1 MKKIINKILF
11 LGFIAGIFSVL
22 IPSCKPD
29 DNQAVLDGL
38 GWFGLGGT
46 MGDDTTEIENDIY
59 LGSGQLPSAVDLSPY
74 FPPIG
79 DQGSYGT
86 CVAWATGYNH
96 KSFLEAWD
104 DNHRTSF
111 SSSQMMSPRY
121 LFWSIPSSEKG
132 SDCNGTG
139 FEPAYDVMISN
150 GIANM
155 ATSPYTDLGDCSS
168 SPSSSENSNAANHK
182 IESYRQVD
190 LDVTTLK
197 QYLAQ
202 NRALT
207 FGAKLGENFMAWNSS
222 DVIYDDTDT
231 YHGQHAYHAMTLCG
245 YDDSKGNNGA
255 FRVVNSW
262 GTGWGDGG
270 YIWVDYNFF
279 VSGDFAFCAFAATN
293 KFSNPDDDGDNQVD
307 DPNSGTDLMAWEL
320 QDLQNDPNDPRA
332 RVAKYN
338 AFNSGTENIPASK
351 DWNILYIYYNANNA
365 NDYGILLYDYYSDD
379 FGNPNNHWTGYD
391 SDGDGVDDTDQL
403 GNNGPFG
410 IESWITGGQSITGQD
425 WWNNITSY
433 AGHSIAYD
441 LYNGDPD
448 HDRFSWPYEMPEI
461 TGDYYLVIIV
471 DGFDVIQEYD
481 ESNNYF
487 YLTDSEGGP
496 ITFSDG
502 VMQETPAKSFEKNLN
517 PKIGDPSPRQSAIN
531 KEHLNTYSTKE
542 IRKLINY
549 RLASG
554 DIQRKAAMWN
564 KSNNAG
570 HRKTNN

>member
-1 MKKIINKILF
+1 MKKILNRI
-11 LGFIAGIFSVL
+11 FIISVIVGIFAIL
-22 IPSCKPD
+22 PSCDPD
-29 DNQAVLDGL
+29 DTGNLLENL
-38 GWFGLGGT
+38 GWYGLGGAL
-46 MGDDTTEIENDIY
+46 GDDTTSIENDIY
-59 LGSGQLPSAVDLSPY
+59 LGSGQIPSSVDLSAY

-86 CVAWATGYNH
+86 CVAWATGYYQ

-104 DNHRTSF
+104 DNRRTSF
-111 SSSQMMSPRY
+111 SSSQILSPKH
-121 LFWSIPSSEKG
+121 LFWSIPASQKG
-132 SDCNGTG
+132 ADCNGTG
-139 FEPAYDVMISN
+139 FEPAYDVMIST
-150 GIANM
+150 GISDIG
-155 ATSPYTDLGDCSS
+155 TTPYTSLGDCSS
-168 SPSSSENSNAANHK
+168 SPSSSENTVAANHK
-182 IESYRQVD
+182 IESYRQVN
-190 LDVTTLK
+190 LDVETLK

-202 NRALT
+202 GRALS

-222 DVIYDDTDT
+222 DVIYDDTDD
-231 YHGQHAYHAMTLCG
+231 YQGQNAYHAMTICG

-293 KFSNPDDDGDNQVD
+293 KFSNPDNDGDNQVD

-320 QDLQNDPNDPRA
+320 YDYHDDVNDPYNTDPRA

-338 AFNSGTENIPASK
+338 AFNSGTDNIPASK

-365 NDYGILLYDYYSDD
+365 NDYGIMLFDYYSDD
-379 FGNPNNHWTGYD
+379 YGSYGQDGNLDGFPEA
-391 SDGDGVDDTDQL
+391 DGDQNWWNHIDI
-403 GNNGPFG
+403 PA
-410 IESWITGGQSITGQD
+410 GQSVAQ
-425 WWNNITSY
+425 
-433 AGHSIAYD
+433 A
-441 LYNGDPD
+441 LYGGTDA
-448 HDRFSWPYEMPEI
+448 RFSWPYTMPSI

-471 DGFDVIQEYD
+471 DGYDVIQEFD

-496 ITFSDG
+496 ITFSNG
-502 VMQETPAKSFEKNLN
+502 VMQENPAKSFEKNLN
-517 PKIGDPSPRQSAIN
+517 PQKGDASPKQTVKTEQN
-531 KEHLNTYSTKE
+531 LNAYSTKE

-554 DIQRKAAMWN
+554 DIKKKAVMYDKSDN
-564 KSNNAG
+564 KG
-570 HRKTNN
+570 HKKTNN

>member
-1 MKKIINKILF
+1 MKKLINKILI
-11 LGFIAGIFSVL
+11 LSFIIGIFG
-22 IPSCKPD
+22 IMPSCDP
-29 DNQAVLDGL
+29 DNQNFSLENL
-38 GWFGLGGT
+38 GWYGFEGPY
-46 MGDDTTEIENDIY
+46 GDDTTSIENDIY
-59 LGSGQLPSAVDLSPY
+59 LGSGQLPSSVDLSPY

-104 DNHRTSF
+104 DNHRTTF
-111 SSSQMMSPRY
+111 NSSQMFSPKH
-121 LFWSIPSSEKG
+121 LFWSIPSSKKG
-132 SDCNGTG
+132 GDCNGTG
-139 FEPAYDVMISN
+139 FEAAYDIMISN
-150 GIANM
+150 GIANL
-155 ATSPYTDLGDCSS
+155 ATTPYTNLGDCSS
-168 SPSSSENSNAANHK
+168 SPSSSENTNAANHK

-190 LDVTTLK
+190 LNIQKLK
-197 QYLAQ
+197 EYLAQ

-293 KFSNPDDDGDNQVD
+293 KFSNPDGDGDNQVD

-320 QDLQNDPNDPRA
+320 YDLQDDSDPGNPRA

-338 AFNSGTENIPASK
+338 AFNSGTDNIPASK

-365 NDYGILLYDYYSDD
+365 NDYGIMLFDYYTDD
-379 FGNPNNHWTGYD
+379 YGNYGEDGNLDGY
-391 SDGDGVDDTDQL
+391 SEADGDQNWWNHIDI
-403 GNNGPFG
+403 PA
-410 IESWITGGQSITGQD
+410 GQSVAQ
-425 WWNNITSY
+425 
-433 AGHSIAYD
+433 A
-441 LYNGDPD
+441 LYGGTDA
-448 HDRFSWPYEMPEI
+448 RFSWPYTMPSI

-471 DGFDVIQEYD
+471 DGYDVIQEFD

-496 ITFSDG
+496 ITFSNG
-502 VMQETPAKSFEKNLN
+502 VMQEQPAKNFEKNLN
-517 PKIGDPSPRQSAIN
+517 PQMGDPSPRQTAVN
-531 KEHLNTYSTKE
+531 KQHINTYSTKE
-542 IRKLINY
+542 IRKLIKY

-554 DIQRKAAMWN
+554 DIQRKAAIYD
-564 KSNNAG
+564 KSNNRG
-570 HRKTNN
+570 HKKTNN

>member
-1 MKKIINKILF
+1 MKKIINKILV
-11 LGFIAGIFSVL
+11 LSFIIGIISV
-22 IPSCKPD
+22 IMPSCNPENQQSLL
-29 DNQAVLDGL
+29 DNL
-38 GWFGLGGT
+38 GWFGLGGA
-46 MGDDTTEIENDIY
+46 MGDDTTAIENDIY
-59 LGSGQLPSAVDLSPY
+59 LGSGQLPGSVDLSPY

-86 CVAWATGYNH
+86 CVAWATAYNH

-104 DNHRTSF
+104 DNHRTTF
-111 SSSQMMSPRY
+111 NSSQMFSPKY
-121 LFWSIPSSEKG
+121 LFWSIPSSQKG
-132 SDCNGTG
+132 ADCNGTG
-139 FEPAYDVMISN
+139 FEPAYDVMIAN
-150 GIANM
+150 GVANM
-155 ATSPYTDLGDCSS
+155 ATTPYTNLGDCSA
-168 SPSSSENSNAANHK
+168 SPSSSENTNASDYK
-182 IESYRQVD
+182 IESYRQVN
-190 LDVTTLK
+190 VEIETLK

-202 NRALT
+202 NRALS

-255 FRVVNSW
+255 FRVVNTW

-293 KFSNPDDDGDNQVD
+293 VFSNPDTNGDDQVD

-320 QDLQNDPNDPRA
+320 YDLHDDDNDPGNTDPRA

-338 AFNSGTENIPASK
+338 AFNSGTDNIPASK

-365 NDYGILLYDYYSDD
+365 NDYGIMLFDYYTDD
-379 FGNPNNHWTGYD
+379 YGTNNGDNGNLDGYPEA
-391 SDGDGVDDTDQL
+391 DGDQNWWNHIDI
-403 GNNGPFG
+403 PA
-410 IESWITGGQSITGQD
+410 GQSVAQ
-425 WWNNITSY
+425 
-433 AGHSIAYD
+433 A
-441 LYNGDPD
+441 LYGGTDA
-448 HDRFSWPYEMPEI
+448 RFSWPYTMPSI

-471 DGFDVIQEYD
+471 DGYDVISEYD

-496 ITFSDG
+496 ITFSNG

-517 PKIGDPSPRQSAIN
+517 PQIGDASPRQTARN
-531 KEHLNTYSTKE
+531 QEHINTYTTKE
-542 IRKLINY
+542 IRQLIDY

-554 DIQRKAAMWN
+554 DIQRKAAMYD
-564 KSNNAG
+564 KSNNTG

>member
-1 MKKIINKILF
+1 MKRIIKHFFILS
-11 LGFIAGIFSVL
+11 FIVGIFASL
-22 IPSCKPD
+22 PSCDP
-29 DNQAVLDGL
+29 DNQDALLEGL
-38 GWFGLGGT
+38 GWYGLGGAL
-46 MGDDTTEIENDIY
+46 GDDTTSIENDIY
-59 LGSGQLPSAVDLSPY
+59 LGSGQLPGSVDLSPY

-104 DNHRTSF
+104 DNHRTTFNSNQMF
-111 SSSQMMSPRY
+111 SPKY
-121 LFWSIPSSEKG
+121 LFWSIPSSQKG
-132 SDCNGTG
+132 ADCNGTG
-139 FEPAYDVMISN
+139 FEPAYDVMIAN

-155 ATSPYTDLGDCSS
+155 STTPYTNLGDCSS
-168 SPSSSENSNAANHK
+168 SPSNTENTNAANYK
-182 IESYRQVD
+182 IESYRQVN
-190 LDVTTLK
+190 VEIETLK

-202 NRALT
+202 HRALS

-222 DVIYDDTDT
+222 DVLYDDTDT

-255 FRVVNSW
+255 FRVVNTW

-293 KFSNPDDDGDNQVD
+293 KFSDPDGDDDNQVD

-320 QDLQNDPNDPRA
+320 YDYHDDVNDPNNTDPRA

-338 AFNSGTENIPASK
+338 AFNSGTDNIPASN

-365 NDYGILLYDYYSDD
+365 NDYGIMLFDYYSDD
-379 FGNPNNHWTGYD
+379 YGNYGDDGNLDGYPEA
-391 SDGDGVDDTDQL
+391 DGDQNWWNHIDI
-403 GNNGPFG
+403 PA
-410 IESWITGGQSITGQD
+410 GQSVAQ
-425 WWNNITSY
+425 
-433 AGHSIAYD
+433 A
-441 LYNGDPD
+441 LYGGTDA
-448 HDRFSWPYEMPEI
+448 RFSWPYTMPSI
-461 TGDYYLVIIV
+461 SGDYYLVIIV
-471 DGFDVIQEYD
+471 DGYDVIPEYD

-496 ITFSDG
+496 ITFSNG
-502 VMQETPAKSFEKNLN
+502 VMQEQPAKSFEKNLN
-517 PKIGDPSPRQSAIN
+517 PQIGDDSPRQTVRNQQHI
-531 KEHLNTYSTKE
+531 NTYSTKE
-542 IRKLINY
+542 IRQLINY

-554 DIQRKAAMWN
+554 DIQRKAAAYN
-564 KSNNAG
+564 KSNNSG